1 MRERE
6 DICDFC
12 GSPATLDNPILSG
25 NNGEICKI
33 CANMATNM
41 FEETAEMENET
52 EKEMENLT
60 EKTALEIKDMLDSYV
75 VGQEK
80 AKKVLS
86 VAISSHL
93 KKMNNPD
100 IKMDKSNVLLIG
112 STGSGK
118 TYLVQTLAKKLG
130 IPLALAEA
138 TSISEAGYVGDD
150 VENVVTKLLNVTEG
164 NVQEAQRGIIFIDE
178 IDKIARMS
186 ENRSISRD
194 VGGEGVQQSLLK
206 IIEGAKITVP
216 RKGGRKNP
224 SSSDLVEIDTE
235 NILFICAG
243 SFEGMKKAK
252 ENKGKVGFINNE
264 NEIKIDD
271 EHIQA
276 SDLVKFGMTPEFV
289 GRLHMIA
296 ELEDLTEEALIKILI
311 EPKDSLISQYQKLFE
326 LYNVKLK
333 YTKKA
338 LKEIAIKAM
347 ERKTGARGLRSIVE
361 DIMLEVQ
368 FNISKYENQLVSI
381 DFEKEFKI
389 KKELELKNE
398 QSK

>member
-25 NNGEICKI
+25 NNGEIWKI

-243 SFEGMKKAK
+243 SFEGIKKAK

>member
-1 MRERE
+1 
-6 DICDFC
+6 
-12 GSPATLDNPILSG
+12 
-25 NNGEICKI
+25 
-33 CANMATNM
+33 MATNM

-243 SFEGMKKAK
+243 SFEGIKKAK